1 MLPFQLRPY
10 RPADCASLA
19 ALFYDTVHTV
29 NAKDYT
35 NAQLDAWAD
44 GDVDPDAWNASF
56 LSHTTYVAVLPHENK
71 DEAGDGDGD
80 DKYHGDDEDSSYI
93 GREENCHGDDM
104 KERIIGFGDMDASGY
119 LDRLY
124 VHKDYQGQGVATA
137 ICDRLEEEIQ
147 TDAFSTHASITA
159 RPFFE
164 KRGYTVVKAQQVVRK
179 GVSIRNYVM
188 RKRIEYSV

>member
-44 GDVDPDAWNASF
+44 GNVDPDAWNASF
-56 LSHTTYVAVLPHENK
+56 LSHTTYVAVI
-71 DEAGDGDGD
+71 
-80 DKYHGDDEDSSYI
+80 YHRNDTF
-93 GREENCHGDDM
+93 
-104 KERIIGFGDMDASGY
+104 ERIIGFGDMDATGY

-124 VHKDYQGQGVATA
+124 VHADYQGQGIATA
-137 ICDRLEEEIQ
+137 LCDALEKAVPGPI
-147 TDAFSTHASITA
+147 TTHASITA
-159 RPFFE
+159 KPFFQG
-164 KRGYTVVKAQQVVRK
+164 RGYRVVKAQQVQRQ
-179 GVSIRNYVM
+179 GILLTNYVM
-188 RKRIEYSV
+188 EKEHPRI

>member
-44 GDVDPDAWNASF
+44 GNVDPDAWNASF

-71 DEAGDGDGD
+71 DETGDGD
-80 DKYHGDDEDSSYI
+80 
-93 GREENCHGDDM
+93 
-104 KERIIGFGDMDASGY
+104 
-119 LDRLY
+119 
-124 VHKDYQGQGVATA
+124 
-137 ICDRLEEEIQ
+137 
-147 TDAFSTHASITA
+147 
-159 RPFFE
+159 
-164 KRGYTVVKAQQVVRK
+164 
-179 GVSIRNYVM
+179 
-188 RKRIEYSV
+188 

>member
-44 GDVDPDAWNASF
+44 GNVDPDAWNASF

-80 DKYHGDDEDSSYI
+80 DKHHGDDEDSSYI
-93 GREENCHGDDM
+93 G
-104 KERIIGFGDMDASGY
+104 
-119 LDRLY
+119 
-124 VHKDYQGQGVATA
+124 
-137 ICDRLEEEIQ
+137 
-147 TDAFSTHASITA
+147 
-159 RPFFE
+159 
-164 KRGYTVVKAQQVVRK
+164 
-179 GVSIRNYVM
+179 
-188 RKRIEYSV
+188 

>member
-44 GDVDPDAWNASF
+44 GNVDPDAWNASF
-56 LSHTTYVAVLPHENK
+56 LSHTTYVAV
-71 DEAGDGDGD
+71 
-80 DKYHGDDEDSSYI
+80 I
-93 GREENCHGDDM
+93 CHRNDTF
-104 KERIIGFGDMDASGY
+104 ERIIGFGDMDDTGY

-124 VHKDYQGQGVATA
+124 VHKDYQNQGIATM
-137 ICDRLEEEIQ
+137 ICDQLEKAVNTASI
-147 TDAFSTHASITA
+147 TTFASITA
-159 RPFFE
+159 VPFFQS
-164 KRGYTVVKAQQVVRK
+164 RGYRIIQKQEVIRK
-179 GVSIRNYVM
+179 GISLTNFRMEKLLTNDI
-188 RKRIEYSV
+188 

>member
-44 GDVDPDAWNASF
+44 GNVDPDAWNASF

-80 DKYHGDDEDSSYI
+80 DKHHGDDEDSSYI

-124 VHKDYQGQGVATA
+124 VHREYQGQGVATA

-159 RPFFE
+159 VHFL
-164 KRGYTVVKAQQVVRK
+164 KRGAMW
-179 GVSIRNYVM
+179 S
-188 RKRIEYSV
+188 